1 MRKKK
6 LATVFVALTFALVLA
21 PAASQAA
28 PLGLSHSGPAS
39 LFEPMV
45 QQIAQWWD
53 RLAGHAFGRTPAP
66 RAADL
71 PKNGCGIDP
80 NGAPCPVPGSESTT
94 PADLGTDP
102 GQ

>member
-39 LFEPMV
+39 LFEPIV

-53 RLAGHAFGRTPAP
+53 RLAGHAFGQTPAP
-66 RAADL
+66 RTADR

-80 NGAPCPVPGSESTT
+80 NGMPCPVPGSESTT
-94 PADLGTDP
+94 PPDPGTDP